1 MDIESAKLELVKLIV
16 NIDNKRVIDG
26 LIEAIKSG
34 EGDFWPSLSQG
45 VKDEIR
51 LGIKHLDAGQRIR
64 LDEFI
69 AKVS

>member
-26 LIEAIKSG
+26 LIKAIKSG
-34 EGDFWPSLSQG
+34 EGDFWPSLSEG

-51 LGIKHLDAGQRIR
+51 LGIKQLDAGQRIR

>member
-26 LIEAIKSG
+26 LIKAIKSG

-51 LGIKHLDAGQRIR
+51 LGIKQLDAGQRIR